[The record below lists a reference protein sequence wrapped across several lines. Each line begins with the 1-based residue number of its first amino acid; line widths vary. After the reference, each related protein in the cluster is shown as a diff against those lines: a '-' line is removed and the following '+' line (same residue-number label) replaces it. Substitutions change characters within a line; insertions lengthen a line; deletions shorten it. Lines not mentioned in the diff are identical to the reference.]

1 MTPTA
6 CACLFEDLTMT
17 TYVYHYCASY
27 QKAPG
32 ITALADGI
40 LVRKT
45 PVTSWP
51 ECQNVKEAIAAIDGW
66 PADGFTLNSLSFLHQ
81 TED

>member
-1 MTPTA
+1 
-6 CACLFEDLTMT
+6 MT

-32 ITALADGI
+32 IMTFADGI
-40 LVRKT
+40 LLRDS

-51 ECQNVKEAIAAIDGW
+51 ECQKAKEAIASVDGW
-66 PADGFTLNSLSFLHQ
+66 AVDGFTLNSFTFLHQ